1 MFLTDNIT
9 IIICVINILEWPE
22 IDDGIEFFVE
32 CTGDPHQL
40 FTCLVQLPTFITCL
54 RRTCWGFEV
63 KTH

>member
-32 CTGDPHQL
+32 CTGDISCSHAW
-40 FTCLVQLPTFITCL
+40 FSCL
-54 RRTCWGFEV
+54 
-63 KTH
+63 HSSHA